1 MPIPRSFKTDES
13 FLEKIAI
20 GAIGTRRIFDHLVAS
35 GHHPIE
41 LERGSMNYKIWKK
54 IKIKRVRVPDLLC
67 TACGV
72 RVESRAKTN
81 LLITMSHSESSPERG
96 WDYGLTDDDN
106 VGLVLCEH
114 TGDSPVDWTAG
125 DLVQY
130 VQVKHL
136 REAFRAKKVVTE
148 KPKGAGE
155 GFEIRVTWPAAIA
168 SNRGRVVEIT
178 KDRLKYKRSEDG
190 RDIRVK
196 LQRKGIGLTPHVK
209 IGEEVLRSRILAS
222 VVPVSTRI
230 ACRGGVTERRYI
242 RDLESTSLSD
252 RYAAA
257 KALGAMGAHSAVGV
271 LREKIEDEKE
281 HLYVRLE
288 AAASLVRLGEDSA
301 FKALESFLTNE
312 YLESQLETV
321 IILGEIPHAESAR
334 LLIATL
340 KDQGRHSEIRAGAA
354 WAIGELKSQQG
365 LAVLIEC
372 FGTVETEIRIEAAR
386 ALVKLARDSKAPVLA
401 GFSECKPEERAGI
414 AWALG
419 KAGNVGV
426 ADLIDRLVDEDTR
439 QWAAWVLGSQNS
451 AKLTDGIEQMKKK
464 DPEVYFAIT
473 VLWKIM
479 SSWAYGLEE
488 Y

>member
-1 MPIPRSFKTDES
+1 MPLPKSFKTDES

-20 GAIGTRRIFDHLVAS
+20 GAIGTRRIFDHLLAS
-35 GHHPIE
+35 GHRPIE

-96 WDYGLTDDDN
+96 WDYGITDDDN
-106 VGLVLCEH
+106 VALVLCQR
-114 TGDSPVDWTAG
+114 TGESPVDWTAS

-136 REAFRAKKVVTE
+136 RQAFRSKKVITE

-155 GFEIRVTWPAAIA
+155 GFEIRVTWPAVVAA
-168 SNRGRVVEIT
+168 NHGRVIEIT
-178 KDRLKYKRSEDG
+178 KDVLRYKRAEDD
-190 RDIRVK
+190 RDIRIK
-196 LQRKGIGLTPHVK
+196 LKRKTARLTPQVK
-209 IGEEVLRSRILAS
+209 VGEEIVKCRILAS
-222 VVPVSTRI
+222 VVPVVTRVVCSGDVTDGKYI
-230 ACRGGVTERRYI
+230 A
-242 RDLESTSLSD
+242 DLKSASLSD

-257 KALGAMGAHSAVGV
+257 KALGTMGAHQATGA
-271 LREKIEDEKE
+271 LKDKLEDEKE

-288 AAASLVRLGEDSA
+288 AAASLVRLGEDSC
-301 FKALESFLTNE
+301 FKALEKFLANE
-312 YLESQLETV
+312 YLETQLETV
-321 IILGEIPHAESAR
+321 IILGEIRHAESAR
-334 LLIATL
+334 LLIKVL

-354 WAIGELKSQQG
+354 WAIGELRSQEG
-365 LAVLIEC
+365 LSALIEC
-372 FGTVETEIRIEAAR
+372 FSTVETEIRIEAAR
-386 ALVKLARDSKAPVLA
+386 ALVKLARESKAPVLA
-401 GFSECKPEERAGI
+401 GFSESRPEERAGI

-419 KAGNVGV
+419 KAGNVEV
-426 ADLIDRLVDEDTR
+426 TDLIDRLVDEDTR
-439 QWAAWVLGSQNS
+439 QWGAWVLGSQNS
-451 AKLTDGIEQMKKK
+451 AKLADEIEQIKRK

-473 VLWKIM
+473 VLWKII

>member
-35 GHHPIE
+35 GHRPIE

-72 RVESRAKTN
+72 RVESRAKTK

-96 WDYGLTDDDN
+96 WDYGLTDDDH
-106 VGLVLCEH
+106 VGLVLCKH
-114 TGDSPVDWTAG
+114 TGEGPVDWTAG

-136 REAFRAKKVVTE
+136 REAFRSKEVVTE

-155 GFEIRVTWPAAIA
+155 GFEIRVTWPAVIA
-168 SNRGRVVEIT
+168 SSQGTVAEIK
-178 KDRLKYKRSEDG
+178 KDRLKYKRAEDG
-190 RDIRVK
+190 RHITVQ
-196 LQRKGIGLTPHVK
+196 LQKRGVELTPNVTV
-209 IGEEVLRSRILAS
+209 GQEVLQSRILAS
-222 VVPVSTRI
+222 IVPVSTRI
-230 ACRGGVTERRYI
+230 ECQGGVTEDRYI
-242 RDLESTSLSD
+242 RELESASLSD

-257 KALGAMGAHSAVGV
+257 KALGAMGAHSAVEV
-271 LREKIEDEKE
+271 LRKRIENESE

-301 FKALESFLTNE
+301 FKTLENFLADE
-312 YLESQLETV
+312 YLENQLETV
-321 IILGEIPHAESAR
+321 IILGEISHLESAR
-334 LLIATL
+334 LLIKTL
-340 KDQGRHSEIRAGAA
+340 KDEGRNSEIRAGAA
-354 WAIGELKSQQG
+354 WAIGELKSQEG
-365 LAVLIEC
+365 LAALIEC
-372 FGTVETEIRIEAAR
+372 FNTVETEIRIEAAR
-386 ALVKLARDSKAPVLA
+386 ALVKLARDSKGPVLA
-401 GFSECKPEERAGI
+401 GFSESKPEERAGI
-414 AWALG
+414 AWALS

-426 ADLIDRLVDEDTR
+426 TDLIDRLVDEDTR

-451 AKLTDGIEQMKKK
+451 AKLTDGIEKLKEK
-464 DPEVYFAIT
+464 DPEIYFAIT

>member
-20 GAIGTRRIFDHLVAS
+20 GAIGTRRIFGHLLAS

-67 TACGV
+67 TACGI
-72 RVESRAKTN
+72 RVESRAKTK
-81 LLITMSHSESSPERG
+81 LLITMSHSESSPDRG

-114 TGDSPVDWTAG
+114 TGDSPVDWTAS

-136 REAFRAKKVVTE
+136 REAFRSEKVLTE

-155 GFEIRVTWPAAIA
+155 GFEIRVTWPAAVA
-168 SNRGRVVEIT
+168 SYRGRVIEVT
-178 KDRLKYKRSEDG
+178 NDTLKYKRAEDD
-190 RDIRVK
+190 RNIRVN
-196 LQRKGIGLTPHVK
+196 LERKGVRLMPQVK
-209 IGEEVLRSRILAS
+209 VGDEIVECRILAS
-222 VVPVSTRI
+222 VSPVVTQI
-230 ACRGGVTERRYI
+230 DCREVVTDRKYV
-242 RDLESTSLSD
+242 RDLNSASLSD

-257 KALGAMGAHSAVGV
+257 KALGAMRARTAVED
-271 LREKIEDEKE
+271 LRKRLQDENE

-288 AAASLVRLGEDSA
+288 AAASLVRLGEDGA
-301 FKALESFLTNE
+301 FKALESFLGNE
-312 YLESQLETV
+312 YLETQLETV
-321 IILGEIPHAESAR
+321 IILGEIPHDESAR
-334 LLIATL
+334 LLINTL
-340 KDQGRHSEIRAGAA
+340 KDQQRHSEIRAGAA
-354 WAIGELKSQQG
+354 WALGELKSQQG
-365 LAVLIEC
+365 LAALIEC

-401 GFSECKPEERAGI
+401 RFSESKPEERVGI
-414 AWALG
+414 AWALS
-419 KAGNVGV
+419 KAGNLGV
-426 ADLIDRLVDEDTR
+426 ADLIDRLTDEDTR

-451 AKLTDGIEQMKKK
+451 AKLTDGIEKLKER